1 MDLADYVNTVPSQ
14 TKNENEYVINQV
26 PSGAMKYSL
35 SMKNAL
41 TSGTYKIVIK
51 LYDEDEYIGEAFD
64 YIIIK

>member
-1 MDLADYVNTVPSQ
+1 MILMT
-14 TKNENEYVINQV
+14 
-26 PSGAMKYSL
+26 YSL